1 MTITQEITLSIAIA
15 MCAFAAGKLI
25 WSALAAVW

>member
-1 MTITQEITLSIAIA
+1 MRIFEEIYLSIAIA
-15 MCAFAAGKLI
+15 MCAVTVGKLI